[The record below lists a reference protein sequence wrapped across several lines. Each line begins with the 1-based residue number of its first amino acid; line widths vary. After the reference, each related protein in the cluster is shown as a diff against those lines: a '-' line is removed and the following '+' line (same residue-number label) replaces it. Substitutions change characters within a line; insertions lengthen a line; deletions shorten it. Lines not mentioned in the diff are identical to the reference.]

1 MVFSELY
8 SAYYNALAKIIT
20 QAQRE
25 PLTAAKAREII
36 GNTAFRESSVE
47 ITDAISAERWQVL
60 HSDYTTDLKYTPTMP
75 LTTLQKRWL
84 KSVTLDRRF
93 KLFGDWDFS
102 ELDDV
107 DPLFTDEDYRVF
119 DSYCDGDPY
128 DDKNYIHR
136 FKNIL
141 FALHHDKPLDITFHS
156 SKGKRVSLTVRPE
169 RLEYSEKDDK
179 FRLYV
184 MGGKFGSVINL
195 GRMEA
200 CEVHDGK
207 TYIADCPHWERP
219 RELLLE
225 ITDERNALE
234 RVMTHFSHFEKS
246 VEKLDDLHYRVKLIY
261 DADDE
266 TELIIRVLSFGPM
279 VKAVA
284 PERFISKIRERLIKQ
299 RNICAGGRV
308 LPPI

>member
-1 MVFSELY
+1 MIFSKLY
-8 SAYYNALAKIIT
+8 SAYYNALARLIEA
-20 QAQRE
+20 AQEE
-25 PLTAAKAREII
+25 PLTRQKAEKIIRE
-36 GNTAFRESSVE
+36 NAFRESAFEMSQVIGE
-47 ITDAISAERWQVL
+47 ERWQAI
-60 HSDYTTDLKYTPTMP
+60 HSDYTTPIKNPPTMP

-93 KLFGDWDFS
+93 KLFGDWDFP

-107 DPLFTDEDYRVF
+107 EPLFTDDDYRVF
-119 DSYCDGDPY
+119 DSYADGDPY
-128 DDKNYIHR
+128 EDADYIRR
-136 FKNIL
+136 FRNIL
-141 FALHHDKPLDITFHS
+141 FALHHNKPLDITFHS
-156 SKGKRVSLTVRPE
+156 SRKKRVSITVRPE

-184 MGGKFGSVINL
+184 MGGEFGSVINL
-195 GRMEA
+195 GRMET
-200 CEVHDGK
+200 CEVHDGR
-207 TYIADCPHWERP
+207 TRAIDRARWERP
-219 RELLLE
+219 RELVLE

-246 VEKLDDLHYRVKLIY
+246 VEKRGGIKQYRMTMTY

-284 PERFISKIRERLIKQ
+284 PERFVQKLRERLKRQI
-299 RNICAGGRV
+299 NMISE
-308 LPPI
+308 

>member
-1 MVFSELY
+1 MIFSELY
-8 SAYYNALAKIIT
+8 SAYYNAFARLIT

-25 PLTAAKAREII
+25 PLTAQQAREII
-36 GNTAFRESSVE
+36 SENAFRESAFE
-47 ITDAISAERWQVL
+47 MTDAIEAERWQAM
-60 HSDYTTDLKYTPTMP
+60 HKDYTTPLLHAPTMP

-93 KLFGDWDFS
+93 KLFGDWNFP

-107 DPLFTDEDYRVF
+107 EPLFTDEDYRVF
-119 DSYCDGDPY
+119 DAYADGDTY
-128 DDKNYIHR
+128 DDADYIRR
-136 FKNIL
+136 FRNIL
-141 FALHHDKPLDITFHS
+141 FALHAHKPLDITFHS
-156 SKGKRVSLTVRPE
+156 SKGKHVSMTVRPE

-184 MGGKFGSVINL
+184 LGGAFGSVINL
-195 GRMEA
+195 GRMET
-200 CEVHDGK
+200 CEVHDGR
-207 TYIADCPHWERP
+207 TRCIDRARWERP
-219 RELLLE
+219 RELVLE

-246 VEKLDDLHYRVKLIY
+246 VEKIGGVKQYRMTLTY

-284 PERFISKIRERLIKQ
+284 PERFIEKIRERLRRQK
-299 RNICAGGRV
+299 NISA
-308 LPPI
+308 

>member
-8 SAYYNALAKIIT
+8 SAYYNALAKLIT

-25 PLTAAKAREII
+25 PLTADKAREII
-36 GNTAFRESSVE
+36 SQTAFRESSIE
-47 ITDAISAERWQVL
+47 ITDAVSNERWQVL
-60 HSDYTTDLKYTPTMP
+60 RKDYSTDLEHTPTMP

-93 KLFGDWDFS
+93 KIFGEWNFPD
-102 ELDDV
+102 LYDV
-107 DPLFTDEDYRVF
+107 EPLFTDDDYRVF
-119 DSYCDGDPY
+119 DCYSDGDPY
-128 DDKNYIHR
+128 DDEDYIHR

-141 FALHHDKPLDITFHS
+141 FALHHGKPLDITFHS
-156 SKGKRVSLTVRPE
+156 SRGKQVSLTVKPE
-169 RLEYSEKDDK
+169 KLEYSEKDDK

-279 VKAVA
+279 VKAVT
-284 PERFISKIRERLIKQ
+284 PERFINKIRERLIKQ
-299 RNICAGGRV
+299 KNISA
-308 LPPI
+308 